1 MGAGTGGGSRPW
13 PAGRREGGPVSTL
26 GAAAARCAVLA
37 SQAISSNETPEQ
49 ERDRLAGSCVAWQ
62 RSEQRSDPVSTCIRR
77 GQGRREGD
85 LHSRPFGIQG
95 AACLSE
101 VMMRTGGVIL
111 LIWLIIGAI
120 AAGQRGYYGSS
131 SESCPHARTTVAPV
145 APRPPPHP
153 SLAPHPL

>member
-1 MGAGTGGGSRPW
+1 MAPGTGGGSRRS
-13 PAGRREGGPVSTL
+13 PAGGREGGPVSTL

-37 SQAISSNETPEQ
+37 SQAIRSSDTPEQ
-49 ERDRLAGSCVAWQ
+49 ERDRLAGTCFAWP
-62 RSEQRSDPVSTCIRR
+62 RREQIADPVSTCIRR

-120 AAGQRGYYGSS
+120 AAAQRGFYGASS
-131 SESCPHARTTVAPV
+131 ASSAHAGTIVAPG
-145 APRPPPHP
+145 AQG
-153 SLAPHPL
+153 